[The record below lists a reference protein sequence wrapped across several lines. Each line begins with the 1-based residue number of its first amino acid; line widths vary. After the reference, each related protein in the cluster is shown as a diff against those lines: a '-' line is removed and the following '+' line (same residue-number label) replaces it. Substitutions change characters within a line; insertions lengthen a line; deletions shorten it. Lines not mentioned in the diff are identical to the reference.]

1 MSNGGSVLKFNI
13 MNYNKSFYFS
23 TKKSN
28 ILLYAS
34 VCYGLGIK
42 DIIDN
47 NIVHQFIG
55 ITRLTLRD
63 FGLGKGCILSSSLYD
78 GPVNPSNC
86 WPALGDIVLPL

>member
-23 TKKSN
+23 TKKN
-28 ILLYAS
+28 HTS

-55 ITRLTLRD
+55 IIKTYPQR
-63 FGLGKGCILSSSLYD
+63 FWIG
-78 GPVNPSNC
+78 
-86 WPALGDIVLPL
+86 